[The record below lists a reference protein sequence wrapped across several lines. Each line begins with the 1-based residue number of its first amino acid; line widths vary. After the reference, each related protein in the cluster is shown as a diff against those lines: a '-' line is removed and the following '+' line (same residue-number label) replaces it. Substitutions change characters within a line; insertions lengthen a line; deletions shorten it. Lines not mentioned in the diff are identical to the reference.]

1 MPGPGKKDQKTRRFL
16 MSLSIN
22 TNIAALYA
30 HNNLQKTSDSL
41 QQSLERL
48 STGLRINKSADDAAG
63 MSISNVMKAQS
74 LSLGQAVRNANDGIS
89 VVQIADGALDE
100 AVNIINTIKT
110 KATQAAEDGQTLTSR
125 NALQADISK
134 LTAELDT
141 IARTTSFNGMNLLTG
156 NFVNKKFQVGAY
168 TGQTVDMNIGSAES
182 NKIGQVVTGQL
193 QLTNASGGN
202 VQLSIYSNLQNV
214 NININSVSLQYN
226 NSSANGMGA
235 LANAINKVA
244 DATGVT
250 AQAIVKSTSAAPVA
264 AGSTGADF
272 AINGVTIGAVTVQ
285 ANDADGSLVNAINL
299 KTAQHGIVAS
309 VDGTGALTLSS
320 SDGRAIQVTGG
331 TGTVLAGSSMS
342 TFGYVKLFQSGAND
356 MKITDLAGGAALAIT
371 SNLHLASAVTTTID
385 STLTAGSV
393 LGSSSIIK
401 AGSSLGFTLTNTN
414 NSADIVTTQDSTI
427 KAGSTLAALSVIKQ
441 GSVLGGTVTTS
452 ADVATTN
459 DSTLKAGSLL
469 KINTILKAG
478 TLVTTAIQ
486 TSAGTIAAGT
496 VLNADATTTADVT
509 LQADMIVKG
518 GSTLKTSS
526 QFAAGSSI
534 GGDVTT
540 SGTTNINNDMVL
552 KAGSTIKN
560 AAGLSLAIGS
570 VVGGDF
576 TLGTPSGGV
585 TLTSSMT
592 LKAGSKLTYT
602 AALPSQ
608 IATGSTL
615 GGNVTTSSAVTLNG
629 DMTLA
634 AGSSL
639 ASSSYLAAGTV
650 LTNNIIVVSGASG
663 KQTLQAGTV
672 LEKQYMTSGTNYL
685 NNAMTLKYNATNNSV
700 IAANSVLAANAGGV
714 SGTKVAGTAK
724 QALSNIDVTSQ
735 SGAQVGM
742 AIADA
747 ALQNINAIKAGL
759 GSVQNQL
766 TSTIANLVATKTNV
780 ISATSQI
787 MDVDFADESS
797 NFSKMQILSQ
807 AGTFAM
813 AQSNATAQ
821 GILKL
826 LQ

>member
-1 MPGPGKKDQKTRRFL
+1 

-30 HNNLQKTSDSL
+30 HNNLQKTSESL

-48 STGLRINKSADDAAG
+48 STGLRINKSADDASG
-63 MSISNVMKAQS
+63 MSIANVMKAQS
-74 LSLGQAVRNANDGIS
+74 LSLGQAIRNANDGIS
-89 VVQIADGALDE
+89 IVQIADGALDE
-100 AVNIINTIKT
+100 AVRIINTIKT
-110 KATQAAEDGQTLTSR
+110 KATQAAADGQTLTSR
-125 NALQADISK
+125 NAIQADIAK

-156 NFVNKKFQVGAY
+156 NFANKKFQVGAY

-182 NKIGQVVTGQL
+182 NKIGHVVTGQL

-214 NININSVSLQYN
+214 NITINSVNLQYN
-226 NSSANGMGA
+226 NSAANGMGA

-320 SDGRAIQVTGG
+320 SDGRAIQVTGD
-331 TGTVLAGSSMS
+331 TGTVLAGSNMS
-342 TFGYVKLFQSGAND
+342 TFGYIKLFQSGAND
-356 MKITDLAGGAALAIT
+356 MKVTDLAGGAALAIT
-371 SNLHLASAVTTTID
+371 SNLAVKGATTTTID

-393 LGSSSIIK
+393 LGAGSSFK
-401 AGSSLGFTLTNTN
+401 AGSSLGFTLTDTN
-414 NSADIVTTQDSTI
+414 LSADITTTPQDSTI
-427 KAGSTLAALSVIKQ
+427 KAGSVLAIGTIIKS
-441 GSVLGGTVTTS
+441 GSVLGGTATASATS
-452 ADVATTN
+452 TTN

-469 KINTILKAG
+469 KIGTLLKAG

-486 TSAGTIAAGT
+486 TSSGTIAAGT

-509 LQADMIVKG
+509 LQADMITKA
-518 GSTLKTSS
+518 GSSFAAGS
-526 QFAAGSSI
+526 QFTAGSSI
-534 GGDVTT
+534 GGDITT
-540 SGTTNINNDMVL
+540 TALLNVNNDMVL
-552 KAGSTIKN
+552 KAGSTIKD
-560 AAGLSLAIGS
+560 AAGLSIVQGS
-570 VVGGDF
+570 IIGGDF
-576 TLGTPSGGV
+576 ALAGTTSA

-592 LKAGSKLTYT
+592 VKAGSTLADTST
-602 AALPSQ
+602 

-615 GGNVTTSSAVTLNG
+615 GANTTVSTALTLNG

-634 AGSSL
+634 AGSTL
-639 ASSSYLAAGTV
+639 ASMSTMAAGTT
-650 LTNNIIVVSGASG
+650 LTNDMVVFVSGGSG
-663 KQTLQAGTV
+663 ATKTLTAGTV
-672 LEKQYMTSGTNYL
+672 LEKQYTTSGTNYI
-685 NNAMTLKYNATNNSV
+685 NNAMTLKYNPTNNST
-700 IAANSVLAANAGGV
+700 IAANSVLAANPGGV
-714 SGTKVAGTAK
+714 SGTQVANKAK
-724 QALSNIDVTSQ
+724 YALSNIDVTSQ
-735 SGAQVGM
+735 SGAQLGM

-747 ALQNINAIKAGL
+747 ALQNINAIKASL

-766 TSTIANLVATKTNV
+766 TSTIANLTATKTNV

-813 AQSNATAQ
+813 AQANASAQ
-821 GILKL
+821 GVLKL